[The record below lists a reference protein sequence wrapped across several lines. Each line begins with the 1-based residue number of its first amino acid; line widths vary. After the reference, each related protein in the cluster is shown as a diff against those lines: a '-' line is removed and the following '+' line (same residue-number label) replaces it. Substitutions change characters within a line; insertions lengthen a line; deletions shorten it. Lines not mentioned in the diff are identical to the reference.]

1 MSRLIHPNPWQEL
14 KRYTTARIALG
25 RTGVSLPTDALL
37 QFGLAHAQARD
48 AVHQPLQSQQL
59 MESLHQLG
67 LPVLQVHS
75 AASNRDEYLRRP
87 DLGRRL
93 NSESLASLQAQPV
106 QEYDLAILIGDG
118 LSSTA
123 LHQNTLPFLQALHPH
138 LRRLQISIAPIV
150 VAEQARVALGDEVGQ
165 ALRSR
170 AVLVM
175 IGERPGLTSP
185 DSMGLYLTWQPEVGR
200 LDSER
205 NCISN
210 VRPAGLAFAPAA
222 HKLAW
227 LLEQAFVRRLTGV
240 GLKDESEQPQQALVH
255 QVATA
260 IDMS

>member
-1 MSRLIHPNPWQEL
+1 M
-14 KRYTTARIALG
+14 
-25 RTGVSLPTDALL
+25 
-37 QFGLAHAQARD
+37 
-48 AVHQPLQSQQL
+48 
-59 MESLHQLG
+59 
-67 LPVLQVHS
+67 LQVHS

-93 NSESLASLQAQPV
+93 NSESLASLQALPA

-123 LHQNTLPFLQALHPH
+123 LHQNAIPFLQALLPH
-138 LRRLQISIAPIV
+138 LRRLQLSIAPLV

-165 ALRSR
+165 VLRCR

-210 VRPAGLAFAPAA
+210 VRPAGLTFAPAA

>member
-1 MSRLIHPNPWQEL
+1 MQ
-14 KRYTTARIALG
+14 
-25 RTGVSLPTDALL
+25 ALL
-37 QFGLAHAQARD
+37 
-48 AVHQPLQSQQL
+48 
-59 MESLHQLG
+59 
-67 LPVLQVHS
+67 
-75 AASNRDEYLRRP
+75 
-87 DLGRRL
+87 
-93 NSESLASLQAQPV
+93 
-106 QEYDLAILIGDG
+106 
-118 LSSTA
+118 
-123 LHQNTLPFLQALHPH
+123 PH
-138 LRRLQISIAPIV
+138 LRRLQLTIAPLV

-210 VRPAGLAFAPAA
+210 VRPAGLEFAPAA

-240 GLKDESEQPQQALVH
+240 GLKDESEQPQQTLVH

-260 IDMS
+260 IEMS

>member
-48 AVHQPLQSQQL
+48 AVHQPLQSQHL
-59 MESLHQLG
+59 TESLHQLG

-93 NSESLASLQAQPV
+93 NSESLASLQALPAH
-106 QEYDLAILIGDG
+106 EYDLAILIGDG

-123 LHQNTLPFLQALHPH
+123 LHQNAIPFLQALQPH
-138 LRRLQISIAPIV
+138 LRRLQLSIAPLV

-165 ALRSR
+165 VLRCR

-210 VRPAGLAFAPAA
+210 VRPAGLTFAPAA

-240 GLKDESEQPQQALVH
+240 GLKDESEHPQQALVH